1 MRFMIDSV
9 GKDALTTRHNGRA
22 GPTGGFPL
30 SYSGCL
36 AGVPGCSRAYECD

>member
-1 MRFMIDSV
+1 MIDSV
-9 GKDALTTRHNGRA
+9 GKDKLPTQHNGRA

-36 AGVPGCSRAYECD
+36 AGVFGCSQACEVS